1 MFSAVQQPKEVI
13 FTSKIISV
21 ITQKGGVGKTTTVN
35 ALAATFTR
43 CNYRVLAI
51 DLDPQGNLSFSTGA
65 ESENSPTIYEVV
77 RGDVKLTD
85 AIQRMS
91 MTDIVPSNI
100 LLSGI
105 ELEYTGKNREYLLYS
120 ALKEVSGFYD
130 FILIDS
136 PPGLGILTVN
146 ALTACDYVIIPM
158 MPDIFSL
165 QGLTLVYETIE
176 YVKKSVNPKI
186 EIAGVLINRYVK
198 RSKLHKEV
206 YGTAQMICQKLSIPL
221 FETVIRNSCSLAEA
235 QSLQMDITDY
245 AKRSTGAKDFKN
257 LVLELERSGI
267 ARHPYEGGG
276 K

>member
-1 MFSAVQQPKEVI
+1 MG
-13 FTSKIISV
+13 KIVSV

-35 ALAATFTR
+35 ALCATLSR
-43 CNYRVLAI
+43 NDYRVLAI
-51 DLDPQGNLSFSTGA
+51 DMDPQGNLSFSTGA
-65 ESENSPTIYEVV
+65 DTDSKPTIYELIK
-77 RGDVKLTD
+77 GDVTVKE

-105 ELEYTGKNREYLLYS
+105 ELEYTGKNREFLLYT
-120 ALKEVSGFYD
+120 ALKEAQPFYD
-130 FILIDS
+130 YIIVDS

-165 QGLTLVYETIE
+165 QGLTLVYETID
-176 YVKKSVNPKI
+176 YVKHTINPGI

-206 YGTAQMICQKLSIPL
+206 YGTAKMICQKLHIPL
-221 FETVIRNSCSLAEA
+221 LETVIRNSTALAEA
-235 QSLQMDITDY
+235 QALQMDITEY
-245 AKRSTGAKDFKN
+245 ARRSTGTKDFAS
-257 LVLELERSGI
+257 LVTELERYGMVK
-267 ARHPYEGGG
+267 HPY
-276 K
+276 